1 MNLRRE
7 TLKQKNHIS
16 KLEKSN
22 DMYKERL
29 LCKICMNVDVDRMLL
44 PSGKMICHECVTKI
58 SGVCPFT
65 RKRVESVIRLYF

>member
-1 MNLRRE
+1 
-7 TLKQKNHIS
+7 
-16 KLEKSN
+16 
-22 DMYKERL
+22 
-29 LCKICMNVDVDRMLL
+29 MNVDVDRMLL